1 MYCYA
6 AVSHSGGYKVKQKHW
21 KARLMAGMCVAM
33 SATSTELR
41 VHSSE
46 VVKQSKTTFMG
57 GVAVTDLSVCLPP
70 HTLQ

>member
-1 MYCYA
+1 
-6 AVSHSGGYKVKQKHW
+6 
-21 KARLMAGMCVAM
+21 MAGMCVAM